1 MRPIY
6 MVALD
11 KYRPAVLITREE
23 VLDFREQITVA
34 PITGT
39 VRGMSTEV
47 LVGPANGI
55 DKGGAVHCD
64 DLNTVR
70 REKIGQF
77 VGYLHD
83 DQEGALAE
91 AIIAGFDLDV

>member
-1 MRPIY
+1 

-34 PITGT
+34 PITAT

-55 DKGGAVHCD
+55 DKGSAVNFD
-64 DLNTVR
+64 DLNTVP
-70 REKIGQF
+70 REKIGRF
-77 VGYLHD
+77 VGYLND

-91 AIIAGFDLDV
+91 AIIAAFDLDV